1 MAKYDSSHLKNMN
14 TKLVFQE
21 FRNNES
27 IFINEISRSTKI
39 SAPTVIKVVDFLL
52 EKELIV
58 EHSSVNT
65 SVGRKPNMLKINNDK
80 YFSIG
85 VIFEGEYLI
94 MGIVDLSGNILNFLQ
109 IRCGHN
115 FEASLFLNIDKL
127 LEMSRRDIK
136 NLTGIGIGIPCIF
149 DEATREIIAPLI
161 GIDKPKYF
169 GDTIDAISRKYN
181 AKVVVDNDLNIQAFG
196 EFCHLK
202 LPVTEDLIYISLG
215 TGLGA
220 GVIINGKV
228 RKGNNNICGEI
239 GYMMF
244 EYSEEQLNSGWLEE
258 KINLNKIKE
267 NFGIT
272 DESADET
279 GKARAVEYVSKYLA
293 LIINNLIVCYDV
305 SNIVL
310 DGYMFD
316 LLGNDLLL
324 EIQRRVD
331 KICFRPKKINR
342 RSVVSPGILG
352 GALLASNLWLEEVF
366 INS

>member
-27 IFINEISRSTKI
+27 IFINEISRNTKI
-39 SAPTVIKVVDFLL
+39 SAPTVIKIVDFLL
-52 EKELIV
+52 EKELIA

-85 VIFEGEYLI
+85 VIYEGEYLI
-94 MGIVDLSGNILNFLQ
+94 MGVVDLSGNILNFLQ
-109 IRCGHN
+109 VRCGQN
-115 FEASLFLNIDKL
+115 FETSLFLNIDKL
-127 LEMSRRDIK
+127 LEMSRKDIK
-136 NLTGIGIGIPCIF
+136 NLIGIGIGIPCIF
-149 DEATREIIAPLI
+149 DEETREITAPLI
-161 GIDKPKYF
+161 GIEKPKYF
-169 GDTIDAISRKYN
+169 GDTIDAISQKYN
-181 AKVVVDNDLNIQAFG
+181 AKVIVDNDLNIQAFG

-220 GVIINGKV
+220 GVILNGEV
-228 RKGNNNICGEI
+228 RKGKDNICGEI

-244 EYSEEQLNSGWLEE
+244 EYTEEKLNSGWLED

-267 NFGIT
+267 SFGIS
-272 DESADET
+272 DESGDEAS
-279 GKARAVEYVSKYLA
+279 KARAIEYVSKYFA
-293 LIINNLIVCYDV
+293 LIINNMLLCYDV

-324 EIQRRVD
+324 EIQKRLE
-331 KICFRPKKINR
+331 KICIKHIQVNR

-352 GALLASNLWLEEVF
+352 GALLAGNLWLEEVF
-366 INS
+366 K